1 MIHHLPR
8 PLRPKWLNDL
18 LDELADA
25 NDRCVLYAAGESYW
39 RTRALLHAS
48 QAEIRRQQLD
58 LANRMLATVTPTTTE
73 DQ

>member
-1 MIHHLPR
+1 VIHHLPK
-8 PLRPKWLNDL
+8 PLRPAWLNAL

-25 NDRCVLYAAGESYW
+25 NDRAVKHAAMERYWQTRCVLYA
-39 RTRALLHAS
+39 R

-73 DQ
+73 DR

>member
-8 PLRPKWLNDL
+8 PLRPAWLNDL

-25 NDRCVLYAAGESYW
+25 NDRCVLYAAGETYW
-39 RTRALLHAS
+39 RTRARLAAMR
-48 QAEIRRQQLD
+48 AEILRQQLD
-58 LANRMLATVTPTTTE
+58 LANDMLATVTPTTTE